1 MRDAIL
7 TAVMCGGAVLC
18 VPHLW
23 TTLADLADNRV
34 LSLRVDND
42 VLRVVLVPAGAYAAS
57 TLALWSLGVRRFWL
71 APLLVAG
78 TVLLVSVL
86 LERLIYLASTAV
98 GLGGLPALV
107 LVATVAGGWW
117 AWAVMPGRPWK
128 LRVAGIAVLG
138 VLTMIERAFAGPL
151 DVAVKRQEIIAT
163 GLRPLLVDD
172 PSWRLDYVYVAPDGR
187 SISVGYE
194 NPVADN
200 SLSVDLLSTDQAVV
214 PAGGVRAV
222 AGLRRLGGTASPRY
236 LTRVEDQWV
245 RMEFDH
251 GDAQEA
257 EAKRLAAGLRP
268 VDPWEL
274 AHRDAGLR

>member
-7 TAVMCGGAVLC
+7 TAVICGGAVLC

-57 TLALWSLGVRRFWL
+57 TLALWSFGVRRFWL

-78 TVLLVSVL
+78 TVLLASVL
-86 LERLIYLASTAV
+86 LERLIYLASTKV
-98 GLGGLPALV
+98 GLAGLPALV

-138 VLTMIERAFAGPL
+138 VLAMIERAFAGPL
-151 DVAVKRQEIIAT
+151 DVAVKRREIIAT

-200 SLSVDLLSTDQAVV
+200 SLSVDLLSTDQAAV
-214 PAGGVRAV
+214 PAGGVRT
-222 AGLRRLGGTASPRY
+222 GLRRLGGTASPRY

-251 GDAQEA
+251 GEAQEA
-257 EAKRLAAGLRP
+257 EVKRLADGLRL

-274 AHRDAGLR
+274 AQRDAGLR

>member
-1 MRDAIL
+1 
-7 TAVMCGGAVLC
+7 MCGGAMLC

-23 TTLADLADNRV
+23 TTLAGLADLADNRV
-34 LSLRVDND
+34 LSLHVDRD
-42 VLRVVLVPAGAYAAS
+42 ALRVALVPAGAYAAT
-57 TLALWSLGVRRFWL
+57 TLVLWSLGVDRPWL

-78 TVLLVSVL
+78 TVLLVGIL
-86 LERLIYLASTAV
+86 LERLVHLASTAL
-98 GLGGLPALV
+98 GLAGLPALV
-107 LVATVAGGWW
+107 LVATAAGGWW
-117 AWAVMPGRPWK
+117 AWAVMPGRSWK
-128 LRVAGIAVLG
+128 LRVAGVAVLG
-138 VLTMIERAFAGPL
+138 VLAMIERAFAGPL

-194 NPVADN
+194 NPLADN
-200 SLSVDLLSTDQAVV
+200 SLSVDLLRTDQEVV
-214 PAGGVRAV
+214 PAGAVRT
-222 AGLRRLGGTASPRY
+222 GLRRLGGTSSPRY

-257 EAKRLAAGLRP
+257 EARRLVAGLRA
-268 VDPWEL
+268 VDAWEL